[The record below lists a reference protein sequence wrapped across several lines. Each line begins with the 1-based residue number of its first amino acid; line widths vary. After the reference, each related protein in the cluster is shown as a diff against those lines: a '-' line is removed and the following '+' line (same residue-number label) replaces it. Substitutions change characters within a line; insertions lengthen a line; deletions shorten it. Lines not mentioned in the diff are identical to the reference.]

1 MDRVT
6 LLLLAV
12 LGLGANGL
20 AAPCFAE
27 PPGTADPTIDQWR
40 QLIANASQRFDIP
53 AAWIRAVMQ
62 AESGGRTML
71 DGRPITS
78 SAGAIGLMQI
88 MPETYDELRQRY
100 GLGADPADP
109 HDNIYAGTAYLRELY
124 ERFGY
129 PGLFA
134 AYHAGP
140 GRYGDYLAY
149 GRALPA
155 ETLGYLEAMGQPGS
169 RTPTIPTVAS
179 GESLFFPLHNTMS
192 TAPGSPA
199 ASVADRLFIPL
210 HSASESSP

>member
-12 LGLGANGL
+12 LGLG
-20 AAPCFAE
+20 PHVPVTPSFAE
-27 PPGTADPTIDQWR
+27 PLDTAIAIDQWR
-40 QLIANASQRFDIP
+40 QLIADASQRFGMP
-53 AAWIRAVMQ
+53 EAWIRAVMQ

-71 DGRPITS
+71 NGRPITS
-78 SAGAIGLMQI
+78 SAGALGLMQI
-88 MPETYDELRQRY
+88 MPDTYEELRQRY
-100 GLGADPADP
+100 GLGADPHDP

-124 ERFGY
+124 DRFGY
-129 PGLFA
+129 PGLFT

-155 ETLGYLEAMGQPGS
+155 ETLGYLDAMGQPGS

-179 GESLFFPLHNTMS
+179 SESLFFPLRNTMS
-192 TAPGSPA
+192 TASGGPP
-199 ASVADRLFIPL
+199 ASVSDGLFVPL
-210 HSASESSP
+210 HPALQSGP